1 MTRLAHALLPF
12 RFAPLL
18 ALPLGLVPRTAG
30 AADPPAD
37 AAPEAA
43 TAASSIAA
51 LHFPA
56 TTRARLPNGLTIVLE
71 ENHQSPFVA
80 LQLRYAGGSCDEPA
94 GKEGLAALTQRMM
107 MMGTRHV
114 PGGGYDATLDRIGAT
129 ERGSS
134 AGMES
139 LIQSVTVPSNAVD
152 SVLWLWSDQMGFFA
166 PDDPKALLDA
176 RAASVRERDN
186 KVNKVASGAVYELVT
201 RAVYPEDHPY
211 QRIPLGVSA
220 ESPTLEDVRVFHDE
234 NLGPNE
240 ATLVLVGDFLSAPM
254 LERITT
260 YVAPIPPAPARS
272 APRPAPA
279 QLDEE
284 IHLEVAANVKSP
296 EVWMDWRT
304 PPFFAAGDADLD
316 AVARALV
323 GQRWAALR
331 WALVDQ
337 LHVATRVAARQMSHA
352 FASDFRITATVA
364 PGHTTSEVASALDG
378 ALGTLRKQG
387 LSEVAIAA
395 GRAEFAVTY
404 LQDLDRAARR
414 AHIYGE
420 LAAAHRDATGLL
432 GDFGRIDALTT
443 ASVNETIARWLP
455 RGHRVITFVTPD
467 ASAPLAGVLRAT
479 RGAK

>member
-166 PDDPKALLDA
+166 PDDPKAQYNLAVLLNAAGRSREAIAHLEIAVKLKPDFDA
-176 RAASVRERDN
+176 
-186 KVNKVASGAVYELVT
+186 
-201 RAVYPEDHPY
+201 
-211 QRIPLGVSA
+211 
-220 ESPTLEDVRVFHDE
+220 
-234 NLGPNE
+234 
-240 ATLVLVGDFLSAPM
+240 
-254 LERITT
+254 
-260 YVAPIPPAPARS
+260 ART
-272 APRPAPA
+272 ALAR
-279 QLDEE
+279 LRL
-284 IHLEVAANVKSP
+284 LEVAAGK
-296 EVWMDWRT
+296 
-304 PPFFAAGDADLD
+304 
-316 AVARALV
+316 
-323 GQRWAALR
+323 
-331 WALVDQ
+331 
-337 LHVATRVAARQMSHA
+337 
-352 FASDFRITATVA
+352 
-364 PGHTTSEVASALDG
+364 
-378 ALGTLRKQG
+378 
-387 LSEVAIAA
+387 
-395 GRAEFAVTY
+395 
-404 LQDLDRAARR
+404 
-414 AHIYGE
+414 
-420 LAAAHRDATGLL
+420 
-432 GDFGRIDALTT
+432 
-443 ASVNETIARWLP
+443 
-455 RGHRVITFVTPD
+455 
-467 ASAPLAGVLRAT
+467 
-479 RGAK
+479 